1 MLRTF
6 ATKLI
11 LPAALSLLAFSCT
24 QKTGFGSAPT
34 TSAAL
39 SSTATDQINQMF
51 CSFGGKKYMTGN
63 SVMAYQNSSVA
74 VGGRCMSEVRT
85 CLANGNFSGT
95 FSFDSCNVGVASSC
109 LFNGATVPHGGSI
122 KAYPSS
128 SVATGQSCIAETRTC
143 NNGILSGSSTYA
155 SCNVNMPKACLFN
168 GQTVSNGMNIVTFQ
182 SSSVAY
188 GKACVSETRKCTD
201 GTWSGS
207 YAFPSCSVG
216 APVSCNFNGQILAH
230 NQMITMYQSTSVP
243 YGQNCASQVRTC
255 SNGSMTGSYNAS
267 TCSVQSALACSFNG
281 QSIPSGQTVTAYA
294 ASSVPAGNSC
304 SSEIR
309 TCTNGSLSG
318 SSAYSSC
325 FVQTAKPTCT
335 QPEVLLATKSYIDT
349 FTAPESDVVTNC
361 YDSANPNYQSNDPNG
376 NDWNFI
382 RFFNTCGN
390 RYCTSRP
397 GKGYVEGRV
406 TERSYGVVTL
416 ECRRKDPP
424 PTVSDACQ
432 QKLLTLPEPIV
443 VKSVTES
450 AVGAACIDSSN
461 PTLNENSMSSDNA
474 HSIRFLYTCG
484 SRWCRNQGFSTGRV
498 VENNNGNL
506 IVNCYREEI
515 FNQLDAGTI
524 VSYNPASIAEI
535 SRNCMDG
542 FATGA
547 TDSYPSRSIPNQM
560 RFINTCGNRY
570 CKMKGLGASG
580 GWIVELFANMTGDEG
595 NTMTSVMCMK

>member
-1 MLRTF
+1 MLRSYLTVIVL
-6 ATKLI
+6 TL
-11 LPAALSLLAFSCT
+11 LSFSCS
-24 QKTGFGSAPT
+24 QKTGFSQAP

-39 SSTATDQINQMF
+39 TSTATDQINQMF

-74 VGGRCMSEVRT
+74 VGSKCMSEVRT

-95 FSFDSCNVGVASSC
+95 FSFDSCSAGVASSC
-109 LFNGATVPHGGSI
+109 LFNGATIPHGGSV

-128 SVATGQSCIAETRTC
+128 SVATGQSCIAETRVC
-143 NNGILSGSSTYA
+143 NNGTLSGSSTYA
-155 SCNVNMPKACLFN
+155 TCNVNMPKACLFN
-168 GQTVSNGMNIVTFQ
+168 GQTVSNGMNIVTYQ
-182 SSSVAY
+182 SSSVPY
-188 GKACVSETRKCTD
+188 GQNCISETRKCTD
-201 GTWSGS
+201 GNWSGS

-230 NQMITMYQSTSVP
+230 NQIITMYQAASVSF
-243 YGQNCASQVRTC
+243 GQSCASQVRTC
-255 SNGSMTGSYNAS
+255 SNGMMSGTYTAS
-267 TCSVQSALACSFNG
+267 TCSVQAAASCSFNG
-281 QSIPSGQTVTAYA
+281 QSISSGQSVTAYTA
-294 ASSVPAGNSC
+294 ASVPTGNAC
-304 SSEIR
+304 LSETRI
-309 TCTNGSLSG
+309 CTNGTLSG
-318 SSAYSSC
+318 SAMNSSC
-325 FVQTAKPTCT
+325 YVKTAVPVCT
-335 QPEVLLATKSYIDT
+335 QLEVLLATKSYIET
-349 FTAPESDVVTNC
+349 FTAPESDVVSNC
-361 YDSANPNYQSNDPNG
+361 VDGVNPTYQSNDPNG
-376 NDWNFI
+376 SDWNLI

-450 AVGAACIDSSN
+450 TVGAACIDSSY
-461 PTLNENSMSSDNA
+461 PTLNENSMSMDNS

-484 SRWCRNQGFSTGRV
+484 SRWCRSQGFSTGRV
-498 VENNNGNL
+498 VENNYGNL
-506 IVNCYREEI
+506 TVNCYREEI

-524 VSYNPASIAEI
+524 VSYNPASITDI
-535 SRNCMDG
+535 SKNCVDAVTPG
-542 FATGA
+542 V
-547 TDSYPSRSIPNQM
+547 TDSYPSRSAPNQI

-580 GWIVELFANMTGDEG
+580 GWIVEMFANLTGDEG